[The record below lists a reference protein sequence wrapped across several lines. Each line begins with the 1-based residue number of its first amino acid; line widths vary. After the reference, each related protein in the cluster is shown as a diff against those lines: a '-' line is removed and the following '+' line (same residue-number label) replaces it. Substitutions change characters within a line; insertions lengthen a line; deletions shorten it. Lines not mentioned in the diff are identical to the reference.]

1 LVILACLVWVAP
13 APTAT
18 ATPIITGLNKTGTG
32 YADGAGGP
40 DNSWE
45 VYALPTVY
53 TGTITAPYS
62 AWVFSGGSAQANIP
76 RQWFPGTAN
85 GDNVGY
91 NGARWIGLQNNDATA
106 LFPGDFPIPP
116 GMSDYNVIYRTT
128 FQADSAGTASFVLR
142 ATADNAVSFFVN
154 GSVDIANPY
163 MPTVTGGTQIGS
175 EVQRLSQL
183 SWINGDAPVDA
194 GVNYLYAV
202 VRDRFLP
209 SVNNPLVGSYG
220 QTGLLVAAVPEPSSM
235 VLAAFGGGVMVIGA
249 LRRRLKCLA

>member
-1 LVILACLVWVAP
+1 MSKSVFGGFVARRLSLAILAGLALIVP
-13 APTAT
+13 AATAT

-32 YADGAGGP
+32 YADGASGP
-40 DNSWE
+40 DSFWQ
-45 VYALPTVY
+45 VYALPTAY
-53 TGTITAPYS
+53 SGPITAPYD
-62 AWVFSGGSAQANIP
+62 AWVFSGGSPQANVP

-85 GDNVGY
+85 GANVGY
-91 NGARWIGLQNNDATA
+91 NGARWIGLQNNDSTA

-128 FQADSAGTASFVLR
+128 FQADSAGTVSFVLR

-154 GSVDIANPY
+154 GSVDDTNPY

-183 SWINGDAPVDA
+183 HWINGDAPVNL

-202 VRDRFLP
+202 VRDRF
-209 SVNNPLVGSYG
+209 
-220 QTGLLVAAVPEPSSM
+220 
-235 VLAAFGGGVMVIGA
+235 
-249 LRRRLKCLA
+249 